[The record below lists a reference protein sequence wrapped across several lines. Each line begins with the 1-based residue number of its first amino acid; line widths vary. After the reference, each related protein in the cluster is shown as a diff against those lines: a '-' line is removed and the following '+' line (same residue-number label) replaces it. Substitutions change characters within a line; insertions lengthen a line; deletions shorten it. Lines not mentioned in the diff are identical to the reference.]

1 MRILSTWRSLALA
14 FGMISGAGRVAAA
27 QMPGAPV
34 LQNAF
39 ANPGI
44 TAAVNIASVGASSSY
59 ALAGAWAPSSGRFQL
74 SLGVGVQ
81 TRRETPVRTVYG
93 ARANIPVFGATGS
106 FGASIFA
113 GYGGMTGR
121 ELDSTS
127 ATVLIPAGAT
137 FSYRLGLGTRRGF
150 SVYASPIYEWVK
162 RGGDAGSTS
171 VFRGA
176 LGLDL
181 GVTAS
186 IGVTVGVELGTK
198 YDARTAKPSGTAFG
212 AALSYALGKR
222 S

>member
-1 MRILSTWRSLALA
+1 MRSLSTWRSRALA
-14 FGMISGAGRVAAA
+14 FGMITALGRAAA
-27 QMPGAPV
+27 SQMPGAPV

-44 TAAVNIASVGASSSY
+44 TAAANIASVGAASSY
-59 ALAGAWAPSSGRFQL
+59 ALAGAFAPSSGRFQF

-93 ARANIPVFGATGS
+93 VRANFPVYGAARS

-113 GYGGMTGR
+113 GYGGLAGR

-127 ATVLIPAGAT
+127 AKALIPAGAT
-137 FSYRLGLGTRRGF
+137 LSYRLGLGTSRGV
-150 SVYASPIYEWVK
+150 SVYASPIYEWVT
-162 RGGDAGSTS
+162 RGDGAGNTS
-171 VFRGA
+171 AFRGA

-181 GVTAS
+181 GVTSS

-198 YDARTAKPSGTAFG
+198 YDASTGKPSGTAFG
-212 AALSYALGKR
+212 AAVSYALGKR